1 MASQQFMDLYQ
12 KINVANQ
19 VGIEDSVDRLNLF
32 TVVLFALAAVIV
44 GVKQYIMNDISCYIP
59 VSPTGDKFKEFVNDY
74 CWVHGTIPLRLDEA
88 MPNNDE
94 IWNEYDKFRR
104 ITNQL
109 TLEDFSDRLTLVTC
123 VLFSLASTVVGVKQ
137 YVFNSISCYIPVAP
151 DGQDFKDYLH
161 SYCWVH
167 GTIPLRANESLPKS
181 EEQWDLYDRL
191 RRVNY
196 CWVHGLIPLRPNE
209 QLPTTKDELI
219 AYDKWRR
226 IFNQIGLE
234 DTADRLNLF
243 TVVLFGLAAMVIGVK
258 QYIMNDISCYIPVSP
273 TGDKFKEF
281 VNDYCW
287 VRGTIPLRWNE
298 PMPDSDEI
306 WNEYEQYRRITY
318 YQWVPFV
325 LGLQCIFFYIPHIAW
340 QAVCAHRSGGD
351 LFALVKSAADA
362 ATSERGT
369 REKQVK
375 RVAEFLEDMI
385 DGQRDCHKHTVRR
398 RLTRRAYDMC
408 GICVVSKRL
417 GTCLVFSYLGVK
429 VLTIVNAIMQVYLI
443 QRFLGFTSDGSAG
456 QKSMDLGKTFD
467 PKAVSTFSNENENF
481 NGFGFGLTVANHIR
495 SGRDWPETMLFP
507 RVAYCRVPGIRLV
520 GVENTYTAQCAL
532 PINMLNEKIY
542 IFFWFWIVFLIVA
555 SCISL
560 ILWLVRMV
568 IAPKRKDFIK
578 RFLRVKGVLSRAT
591 HQQISRSDLD
601 DFIDEYLRRD
611 GVFLIRM
618 LALNAGEVITAE
630 IVTVLYKDYL
640 AHLDQHENGSTSV
653 EDEKAALA
661 DGKGNPP
668 SYV

>member
-12 KINVANQ
+12 RINVANQ

-32 TVVLFALAAVIV
+32 TVVLFALAAVVV

-74 CWVHGTIPLRLDEA
+74 CWVHGTIPLRLGEA
-88 MPNNDE
+88 MPNNDQV
-94 IWNEYDKFRR
+94 WNEYDKFRR

-123 VLFSLASTVVGVKQ
+123 VLFCLASTVVGVKQ

-181 EEQWDLYDRL
+181 EEQWDVYDRL
-191 RRVNY
+191 RRV
-196 CWVHGLIPLRPNE
+196 
-209 QLPTTKDELI
+209 
-219 AYDKWRR
+219 
-226 IFNQIGLE
+226 
-234 DTADRLNLF
+234 
-243 TVVLFGLAAMVIGVK
+243 
-258 QYIMNDISCYIPVSP
+258 
-273 TGDKFKEF
+273 
-281 VNDYCW
+281 
-287 VRGTIPLRWNE
+287 
-298 PMPDSDEI
+298 
-306 WNEYEQYRRITY
+306 TY

-385 DGQRDCHKHTVRR
+385 DGQRDCHKQYVFNPISCYIPVKPTGDGINAFITDYCWVHGLIPLRPNEQLPTTKEELIAYDKWRR
-398 RLTRRAYDMC
+398 ISNQLTLEDFSDRLTLVT
-408 GICVVSKRL
+408 CVL
-417 GTCLVFSYLGVK
+417 FCLASTVVGVK
-429 VLTIVNAIMQVYLI
+429 QYVFNSISCYIPVAPDGQDFKDYLHSYCWVHGTIPLRANESLPKSEEQWDVYDRLRRVI
-443 QRFLGFTSDGSAG
+443 
-456 QKSMDLGKTFD
+456 
-467 PKAVSTFSNENENF
+467 STVSNENENF

-507 RVAYCRVPGIRLV
+507 RVAYCRVPGIRL
-520 GVENTYTAQCAL
+520 
-532 PINMLNEKIY
+532 
-542 IFFWFWIVFLIVA
+542 
-555 SCISL
+555 
-560 ILWLVRMV
+560 
-568 IAPKRKDFIK
+568 
-578 RFLRVKGVLSRAT
+578 GVLSRET

-611 GVFLIRM
+611 GVFLVRM

-640 AHLDQHENGSTSV
+640 AHVDQHENGSTSV

>member
-1 MASQQFMDLYQ
+1 MQP
-12 KINVANQ
+12 
-19 VGIEDSVDRLNLF
+19 LF
-32 TVVLFALAAVIV
+32 LSIHLLFI
-44 GVKQYIMNDISCYIP
+44 QS
-59 VSPTGDKFKEFVNDY
+59 
-74 CWVHGTIPLRLDEA
+74 
-88 MPNNDE
+88 
-94 IWNEYDKFRR
+94 
-104 ITNQL
+104 
-109 TLEDFSDRLTLVTC
+109 
-123 VLFSLASTVVGVKQ
+123 SL
-137 YVFNSISCYIPVAP
+137 
-151 DGQDFKDYLH
+151 
-161 SYCWVH
+161 
-167 GTIPLRANESLPKS
+167 LPM
-181 EEQWDLYDRL
+181 
-191 RRVNY
+191 
-196 CWVHGLIPLRPNE
+196 GP
-209 QLPTTKDELI
+209 
-219 AYDKWRR
+219 
-226 IFNQIGLE
+226 
-234 DTADRLNLF
+234 
-243 TVVLFGLAAMVIGVK
+243 
-258 QYIMNDISCYIPVSP
+258 
-273 TGDKFKEF
+273 
-281 VNDYCW
+281 
-287 VRGTIPLRWNE
+287 
-298 PMPDSDEI
+298 
-306 WNEYEQYRRITY
+306 
-318 YQWVPFV
+318 PFV

-429 VLTIVNAIMQVYLI
+429 ILTIVNAIMQVYLI

-467 PKAVSTFSNENENF
+467 PKAVSTVSTESENF

-578 RFLRVKGVLSRAT
+578 RFLRIKGVLSRAT

-611 GVFLIRM
+611 GVFLVRM

-640 AHLDQHENGSTSV
+640 AHVDQHENGSTSV